1 MIKLEIFPDR
11 MIKAYAAFEVGEKL
25 RPFEHDPAILNDH
38 NAEIAIEY
46 CGICHSNLSCLVPMC
61 AGMTRCPFVPSHQI
75 VGTISAKGN
84 IFS

>member
-46 CGICHSNLSCLVPMC
+46 CGICHNNLSMLHNEW
-61 AGMTRCPFVPSHQI
+61 GMTRCSFVPSHEI